1 MAEFADNTI
10 QTVNPGELITFS
22 LNPVPCDRGFVRW
35 RQGTGAF
42 NLSGWVPNRYSS
54 CCCKR
59 AKNALYLVNFGANIA
74 VPTGETVGEIS
85 VAFELDGATLT
96 ETTMRVTP
104 AAVEEYFN
112 VSRASNVPIWRG
124 CCQTLGVRNTSA
136 IPILV
141 QNPNIIFG
149 RPDLSVTY

>member
-10 QTVNPGELITFS
+10 QTVNPGELVIFS

-42 NLSGWVPNRYSS
+42 NLSGWVPNRNT

-59 AKNALYLVNFGANIA
+59 AKSALYLVDFGANIA
-74 VPTGETVGEIS
+74 IPTGETVGEIS

-96 ETTMRVTP
+96 ESTMRVTP

-112 VSRASNVPIWRG
+112 ARRASNVPIWRG
-124 CCQTLGVRNTSA
+124 CCQTLGVRNTST

-141 QNPNIIFG
+141 QNPNIIFA
-149 RPDLSVTY
+149 RPDLAVTY

>member
-10 QTVNPGELITFS
+10 QTVNPGELVIFS
-22 LNPVPCDRGFVRW
+22 MNPVPCDRGFVRW

-42 NLSGWVPNRYSS
+42 NLSGWVPNRNT

-59 AKNALYLVNFGANIA
+59 AKSALYLVNFGANIA

-96 ETTMRVTP
+96 ESTMRVTP

-124 CCQTLGVRNTSA
+124 CCQTSGFVIQVRFLYLSR
-136 IPILV
+136 ILTLYLL
-141 QNPNIIFG
+141 
-149 RPDLSVTY
+149 DLI